1 LNLNTSDAQ
10 RSSIFAQVCLL
21 AALLSAGPAAG
32 ADPAPSLPRVHSSS
46 VALPAHARV
55 DGVRVAEISGLAWDP
70 EAQRLYAVSDS
81 GHLFRFRLL
90 MQAGELVG
98 VEPLSAV
105 PLKPV
110 AGAPGKGAT
119 DAEGLAWRSEGGVPE
134 LLVATEGTPKVW
146 RIGTQ
151 GEALGEAPL
160 PAALADATRYAA
172 PNTMLEAV
180 AVHPTHGLLLA
191 PEQGLR
197 GEDPLQGHRVHGRT
211 RHWNVPSMEPGV
223 SRLKAMDVMEDGS
236 LLILERSG
244 GGKRLRN
251 ALRHVDLSRCQHLPA
266 CKPAT
271 LALLD
276 RRSGAENFEGMAYL
290 GQRQVLLVSDN
301 RGKKDG
307 ATVFLL
313 LQLPPSVASTS
324 GP

>member
-1 LNLNTSDAQ
+1 MVAQ
-10 RSSIFAQVCLL
+10 AWML
-21 AALLSAGPAAG
+21 AALLSAGPAAR
-32 ADPAPSLPRVHSSS
+32 ADPRPSPPLVHNSS
-46 VALPAHARV
+46 VVLPAHTQV

-70 EAQRLYAVSDS
+70 EGQRLYAVSDS
-81 GHLFRFRLL
+81 GHLFRFRLRL
-90 MQAGELVG
+90 QAGELVG
-98 VEPLSAV
+98 VEPMSAV

-110 AGAPGKGAT
+110 AGAPAKSAT
-119 DAEGLAWRSEGGVPE
+119 DAEGLAWRSEGGVSE

-146 RIGTQ
+146 RIGTR

-160 PAALADATRYAA
+160 PPALADATRYAA

-180 AVHPTHGLLLA
+180 AVHPAHGLLLA
-191 PEQGLR
+191 PEQSLR
-197 GEDPLQGHRVHGRT
+197 GEDPLQGHRIHSISRQWSVEAL
-211 RHWNVPSMEPGV
+211 EPGR
-223 SRLKAMDVMEDGS
+223 SRLKALDIMEDGS

-244 GGKRLRN
+244 GGKKLRN
-251 ALRHVDLSRCQHLPA
+251 ALRHVDLSRCQHLST

-276 RRSGAENFEGMAYL
+276 RHSGAENFEGMAYL

-301 RGKKDG
+301 RGKKGG

-313 LQLPPSVASTS
+313 LQLPPSMASTS